1 MTKDLQLP
9 RPAEA
14 GMEFDF
20 TEEQIL
26 LRQSLREFTKRE
38 IEPLAAEID
47 SQGILPDDL
56 LRKMAQIRLPGM
68 ILPPQYGGSG
78 ASSLSCVLAIE
89 QIGYSGTGAWW
100 LAAFT
105 NSIPECIIRFGTDDQ
120 KKKHLRPVCEGNV
133 YPSIQ
138 FTEENTG
145 SDPEALITTAIPD
158 GNHYVIN
165 GMKRFST
172 FGARPGYAILY
183 AKDETDKCS
192 AFIVEKNRK
201 GYSTS
206 RNYDLMGG
214 GGIETA
220 DVFLEDLI
228 VPEENLLGVKGD
240 GLSILLYWVAYEKI
254 QQCAACLG
262 IAESALDEAR
272 KYAKSRIVRG
282 KPMARLLSIR
292 SMLAEMYSRLQA
304 ARWLT
309 YRAAF
314 LKDSDAPGW
323 MTEAA
328 AAKLFVVPT
337 VMEIVEMARQIHGA
351 YGYTKEYKIERLN
364 RAIAGASV
372 IAVGLEINRSIVS
385 APLIT

>member
-1 MTKDLQLP
+1 
-9 RPAEA
+9 
-14 GMEFDF
+14 MEFDLSK
-20 TEEQIL
+20 EQVL
-26 LRQSLREFTKRE
+26 LQQSLREFTKRE
-38 IEPLAAEID
+38 IEPLAALID
-47 SQGILPDDL
+47 SQGTLPDKL
-56 LRKMAQIRLPGM
+56 LKKMADINLPGM
-68 ILPPQYGGSG
+68 IFPPEYGGSG
-78 ASSLSCVLAIE
+78 ASSLSCILAIE
-89 QIGYSGTGAWW
+89 QISYSGTGAWW

-105 NSIPECIIRFGTDDQ
+105 NSIPECIIRFGSDDQ
-120 KKKHLRPVCEGNV
+120 KKKYLKPVCEGEA

-145 SDPEALITTAIPD
+145 SDPEALVTSAIPD

-172 FGARPGYAILY
+172 FASRPGYAILY

-192 AFIVEKNRK
+192 AFIVEKHAK

-206 RNYDLMGG
+206 KNYDLTGG

-220 DVFLEDLI
+220 DVFLENLV
-228 VPEENLLGVKGD
+228 VPEENLLGVKGN
-240 GLSILLYWVAYEKI
+240 GLSILLYWIAYEKI

-262 IAESALDEAR
+262 IAQAALDEAR
-272 KYAKSRIVRG
+272 SYAKSRIVKG
-282 KPMARLLSIR
+282 KPMAKLLSIR
-292 SMLAEMYSRLQA
+292 SMLAEMYSHLQA

-309 YRAAF
+309 YRTVF

-337 VMEIVEMARQIHGA
+337 AMDIVEKARQIHGA
-351 YGYTKEYKIERLN
+351 YGYTKEFKIERLN

-385 APLIT
+385 ASLIK

>member
-1 MTKDLQLP
+1 
-9 RPAEA
+9 
-14 GMEFDF
+14 MEFDF
-20 TEEQIL
+20 SKAQL
-26 LRQSLREFTKRE
+26 LLQQSAREFTKRE
-38 IEPLAAEID
+38 IEPLAARID
-47 SQGILPDDL
+47 RDGLLPDDL
-56 LRKMAQIRLPGM
+56 LTKMAEINLPGM
-68 ILPPQYGGSG
+68 IFPTEYGGSG
-78 ASSLSCVLAIE
+78 ASSLSCILAIE

-120 KKKHLRPVCEGNV
+120 KRKYLKPVCDGHV

-145 SDPEALITTAIPD
+145 SDPESLITTAIPD
-158 GNHYVIN
+158 GDHYVIN

-172 FGARPGYAILY
+172 FGSRPGYAILY
-183 AKDETDKCS
+183 AKDETEKCS
-192 AFIVEKNRK
+192 AFIVEKNAK

-206 RNYDLMGG
+206 RNYDLSGG
-214 GGIETA
+214 GGIETS
-220 DVFLEDLI
+220 DIFLENLM
-228 VPEENLLGVKGD
+228 VPEENLLGVKGA
-240 GLSILLYWVAYEKI
+240 GLGILLYWIAYEKI

-262 IAESALDEAR
+262 IAQSALDEAR
-272 KYAKSRIVRG
+272 KYAKSRIVKG
-282 KPMARLLSIR
+282 KPMAKLLSIR

-309 YRAAF
+309 YRTAF

-351 YGYTKEYKIERLN
+351 YGYTKEYKIERLS

-385 APLIT
+385 APLIK

>member
-1 MTKDLQLP
+1 
-9 RPAEA
+9 
-14 GMEFDF
+14 MEFDF
-20 TEEQIL
+20 TSEQL
-26 LRQSLREFTKRE
+26 LLQQSLREFTKRE
-38 IEPLAAEID
+38 IEPLAVQID
-47 SQGILPDDL
+47 SLGMLPDEL
-56 LRKMAQIRLPGM
+56 LKKMCEINLPGM
-68 ILPPQYGGSG
+68 IFPTEYGGGG
-78 ASSLSCVLAIE
+78 ADSLSCILAIE
-89 QIGYSGTGAWW
+89 QISYSGTGAWW

-105 NSIPECIIRFGTDDQ
+105 NSIPECIIRFGTEDQ
-120 KKKHLRPVCEGNV
+120 KKKYLRPVCDGQI

-172 FGARPGYAILY
+172 FGSRPGYAILY
-183 AKDETDKCS
+183 AKDENEKCT
-192 AFIVEKNRK
+192 AFIVEKNAK

-206 RNYDLMGG
+206 KNYHLAGG

-220 DVFLEDLI
+220 DVFFENLK
-228 VPEENLLGVKGD
+228 VPDENLLGKKGD
-240 GLSILLYWVAYEKI
+240 GLRILLYWIAYEKI

-262 IAESALDEAR
+262 IAQAALDEAR
-272 KYAKSRIVRG
+272 TYAKSRIVKG
-282 KPMARLLSIR
+282 KPMAKLLSIR

-309 YRAAF
+309 YRTAF
-314 LKDSDAPGW
+314 LKDSGAPGW

-328 AAKLFVVPT
+328 ATKLFVVPSA
-337 VMEIVEMARQIHGA
+337 MQIVEMARQIHGA
-351 YGYTKEYKIERLN
+351 YGYTKEFKIERLH

-385 APLIT
+385 APLIK

>member
-1 MTKDLQLP
+1 
-9 RPAEA
+9 
-14 GMEFDF
+14 MEFDLSK
-20 TEEQIL
+20 EQL
-26 LRQSLREFTKRE
+26 LLQQSLREFTKRE
-38 IEPLAAEID
+38 IEPLAAQID
-47 SQGILPDDL
+47 SQGTLPDGL
-56 LRKMAQIRLPGM
+56 LKKMAGINLPGM
-68 ILPPQYGGSG
+68 IFPPEYGGSG
-78 ASSLSCVLAIE
+78 AGSLSCILAIE
-89 QIGYSGTGAWW
+89 QISYSGTGAWW

-105 NSIPECIIRFGTDDQ
+105 NSIPECIVRFGTDDQ
-120 KKKHLRPVCEGNV
+120 KKKYLKPVCEGNA

-172 FGARPGYAILY
+172 FGSRPGYAILY

-192 AFIVEKNRK
+192 AFIVEKNAK
-201 GYSTS
+201 GYSTGK
-206 RNYDLMGG
+206 NYDLTGG

-220 DVFLEDLI
+220 DVFLENVM
-228 VPEENLLGVKGD
+228 VPEENLLGVKGN
-240 GLSILLYWVAYEKI
+240 GVSILFHWIAYEKI

-262 IAESALDEAR
+262 IAQAALDEAR
-272 KYAKSRIVRG
+272 AYAKSRIVKG
-282 KPMARLLSIR
+282 KPMAKLLSIR
-292 SMLAEMYSRLQA
+292 STLAEMYSHLQA

-309 YRAAF
+309 YRTAY

-328 AAKLFVVPT
+328 AAKLFVVPA
-337 VMEIVEMARQIHGA
+337 VMEIVEKARQIHGA
-351 YGYTKEYKIERLN
+351 YGYTKEFKIERLN

-385 APLIT
+385 ASLIK

>member
-1 MTKDLQLP
+1 
-9 RPAEA
+9 
-14 GMEFDF
+14 MEFDLSK
-20 TEEQIL
+20 EQVL
-26 LRQSLREFTKRE
+26 LQQSLREFTKRE
-38 IEPLAAEID
+38 IEPLAALID
-47 SQGILPDDL
+47 SQGTLPDEL
-56 LRKMAQIRLPGM
+56 LKKMADINLPGM
-68 ILPPQYGGSG
+68 IFPPEYGGSG
-78 ASSLSCVLAIE
+78 ASSLSCIMAIE
-89 QIGYSGTGAWW
+89 QISYSGTGAWW

-120 KKKHLRPVCEGNV
+120 KKKYLKPVCEGEA

-145 SDPEALITTAIPD
+145 SDPEALVTSAIPD

-172 FGARPGYAILY
+172 FGSRPGYAILY

-192 AFIVEKNRK
+192 AFIVEKNAK

-206 RNYDLMGG
+206 KDYDLTGG

-220 DVFLEDLI
+220 DVFLENVT
-228 VPEENLLGVKGD
+228 VPEENLLGVKGK
-240 GLSILLYWVAYEKI
+240 GLNILLYWIAYEKI

-262 IAESALDEAR
+262 IAQAALDEAR
-272 KYAKSRIVRG
+272 SYAKSRIVKG
-282 KPMARLLSIR
+282 KPMAKLLSIR
-292 SMLAEMYSRLQA
+292 SMLAEMYSHLQA

-309 YRAAF
+309 YRTAF

-328 AAKLFVVPT
+328 AAKLFVVPAA
-337 VMEIVEMARQIHGA
+337 MDIVEKARQIHGA
-351 YGYTKEYKIERLN
+351 YGYTKEFKIERLN

-385 APLIT
+385 APLIK

>member
-1 MTKDLQLP
+1 MT
-9 RPAEA
+9 AEA
-14 GMEFDF
+14 GMEFNL
-20 TEEQIL
+20 TKEQL
-26 LRQSLREFTKRE
+26 LLQQSLREFTKRE
-38 IEPLAAEID
+38 IEPLAEQID
-47 SQGILPDDL
+47 KQGKLPDDL
-56 LRKMAQIRLPGM
+56 LRKMTQIRLPGM
-68 ILPPQYGGSG
+68 IFPPEYGGSG
-78 ASSLSCVLAIE
+78 SSSLSCVLAIE

-120 KKKHLRPVCEGNV
+120 KKKYLKPVCEGKV

-145 SDPEALITTAIPD
+145 SDPEELTTTAIPD
-158 GNHYVIN
+158 GDHYVIN

-183 AKDETDKCS
+183 AKDETEKCS
-192 AFIVEKNRK
+192 AFIVEKNTK

-206 RNYDLMGG
+206 SNYDLTGG

-220 DVFLEDLI
+220 DVFLENLI
-228 VPEENLLGVKGD
+228 VPEEDLLGIKGD
-240 GLSILLYWVAYEKI
+240 GLRVLLYWIAYEKI

-262 IAESALDEAR
+262 IAQSALDEAR
-272 KYAKSRIVRG
+272 KYAKSRIVRAR
-282 KPMARLLSIR
+282 PMAKLLSIR

-309 YRAAF
+309 YRTAF
-314 LKDSDAPGW
+314 LKDTGAPGW

-328 AAKLFVVPT
+328 AAKLFVVPA
-337 VMEIVEMARQIHGA
+337 VMEVVEMARQIHGA
-351 YGYTKEYKIERLN
+351 YGYTKEFKIERLN

-385 APLIT
+385 APLIK

>member
-1 MTKDLQLP
+1 
-9 RPAEA
+9 
-14 GMEFDF
+14 MEFDF
-20 TEEQIL
+20 TQEQL
-26 LRQSLREFTKRE
+26 LLQQSLREFTKHE
-38 IEPLAAEID
+38 IEPLAARID
-47 SQGILPDDL
+47 SRGMLPDEL
-56 LRKMAQIRLPGM
+56 LGKMAEINLPGM
-68 ILPPQYGGSG
+68 IFPPEFGGSG
-78 ASSLSCVLAIE
+78 ASTLNCILAIE
-89 QIGYSGTGAWW
+89 QISYSGTGAWW

-105 NSIPECIIRFGTDDQ
+105 NSIPDCIVRFGTDDQ
-120 KKKHLRPVCEGNV
+120 KKKYLRPVCEGDV

-145 SDPEALITTAIPD
+145 SDPEALITTAVPD

-183 AKDETDKCS
+183 AKDETEKCS
-192 AFIVEKNRK
+192 AFIVEKDTK

-206 RNYDLMGG
+206 KNYDLSGG
-214 GGIETA
+214 GGVETA
-220 DVFLEDLI
+220 DVFLENLM
-228 VPEENLLGVKGD
+228 VPEENLLGVKGQ
-240 GLSILLYWVAYEKI
+240 GLRILLYWIAYEKI

-262 IAESALDEAR
+262 IAQAALDEAR

-282 KPMARLLSIR
+282 KPMAKLMSIR
-292 SMLAEMYSRLQA
+292 SMLADMYSRLQA

-309 YRAAF
+309 YRTAF

-323 MTEAA
+323 KTEAA
-328 AAKLFVVPT
+328 AVKLFVVPA

-351 YGYTKEYKIERLN
+351 YGYTKEFKIERLN

-372 IAVGLEINRSIVS
+372 IAVSLEINRSIVS
-385 APLIT
+385 APLIK